1 MGGISIGGVIYL
13 LIGLL
18 VANSHG
24 YFLTVGSLA
33 GLISAILAVLLWP
46 LLILGA
52 DLHLAF

>member
-1 MGGISIGGVIYL
+1 MGGFSIGGVIYL
-13 LIGLL
+13 IIGLL

-24 YFLTVGSLA
+24 YFMTISTLP

-52 DLHLAF
+52 SLHLAF

>member
-13 LIGLL
+13 LIGLV

-24 YFLTVGSLA
+24 YFLTINSLA
-33 GLISAILAVLLWP
+33 GLISAVLAVLLWP
-46 LLILGA
+46 LLIFGA